1 MSGRPNSFEELAQEA
16 AERLDL
22 ARAQGQ
28 QLSLLA
34 DNEPQAVAG
43 RKHERVRGRGKA
55 LSQMREFLA
64 AQGYRLPEEALAQMA
79 GLASREDAVL
89 TAMVAAERVVSW
101 AFAGAE
107 DKYGN
112 AVKPT
117 PAARLR
123 AFETA
128 YTVQLRALDAL
139 MPYGLAKVSPDG
151 PQAPVV
157 QVNVV
162 GAPQDRG
169 DPATRA
175 RDVTPVEGGRMMPAD
190 AIWEIEQNQSVGK
203 AAAPQSDGADRT
215 DEASD

>member
-1 MSGRPNSFEELAQEA
+1 MPGRPNSFEAIAQEA

-22 ARAQGQ
+22 ARAQGE

-34 DNEPQAVAG
+34 DQEPATVAEG
-43 RKHERVRGRGKA
+43 RAVRGKGRA

-64 AQGYRLPEEALAQMA
+64 AKGYQLPEEVLAQMA
-79 GLASREDAVL
+79 GLASRDDAVL
-89 TAMVAAERVVSW
+89 TAITVAERVVTW
-101 AFAGAE
+101 AFAGAKNK
-107 DKYGN
+107 DGG
-112 AVKPT
+112 AVEPT

-157 QVNVV
+157 QVNVI
-162 GAPQDRG
+162 DR
-169 DPATRA
+169 ATGA
-175 RDVTPVEGGRMMPAD
+175 RDITPVDAGRMMPAD
-190 AIWEIEQNQSVGK
+190 AKWEIEQNQQVEN
-203 AAAPQSDGADRT
+203 PTRPVSDGGSRT
-215 DEASD
+215 DGAR